1 MPVSRNAFVTA
12 AALDPPNKR
21 PNQPVSIREVAE
33 LAGVGIASV
42 SRVLSGRPGSSPAL
56 TARVLE
62 ATRQLGYTPNV
73 LAQGLRRRST
83 RTVGFVG
90 SDITN
95 PLVSAIVRGAE
106 SVLTSAGFSVLL
118 TDSGGVPE
126 VDGQRIELLKQRQ
139 VDGLIILPVLEDEPS
154 TLAALRASGVPAVV
168 IDRSLPADIGLHYVL
183 SDHYGGIGEA
193 ARWLLQHGH
202 RRIGLAVG
210 RDVRPSRERIRA
222 LTDAYVTLGL
232 EPQLIVDSGT
242 LSDTHGEESMERFL
256 DAAKPPTAVLLGG
269 NQLLEGALRV
279 VRRRG
284 LELGK
289 QLSLVCCDDIPLS
302 RLFDPPIATVMRD
315 TGLLG
320 QQAAQILLQQIE
332 SPRATEPVVL
342 PTWFERRPSCAPH
355 ARARGK
361 R

>member
-1 MPVSRNAFVTA
+1 
-12 AALDPPNKR
+12 LDSPTKR
-21 PNQPVSIREVAE
+21 PDQPIGIREVAQ

-42 SRVLSGRPGSSPAL
+42 SRVLSGRPGSSPTL
-56 TARVLE
+56 VARVLE

-73 LAQGLRRRST
+73 LAQGLRTRST

-126 VDGQRIELLKQRQ
+126 VDGQRIELLKQRR

-154 TLAALRASGVPAVV
+154 TLAALRSSGVPAVV
-168 IDRSLPADIGLHYVL
+168 IDRDLPADIGLHYVL
-183 SDHYGGIGEA
+183 SDHYDGLGEA
-193 ARWLLQHGH
+193 ARYLLQHGH

-210 RDVRPSRERIRA
+210 REVRPSRERVRA
-222 LTDAYVTLGL
+222 LTDAYATLGIKPAL
-232 EPQLIVDSGT
+232 VVDSGT

-256 DAAKPPTAVLLGG
+256 DAARPPTAVVLGG

-279 VRRRG
+279 IRRRG
-284 LELGK
+284 LKLGEE
-289 QLSLVCCDDIPLS
+289 LSLVCCDDIPLS

-315 TGLLG
+315 TSLLG

-332 SPRATEPVVL
+332 APHPTQPVVL
-342 PTWFERRPSCAPH
+342 PTWFERRASCVPR
-355 ARARGK
+355 ARAR